1 MRSSAARTASEHAEL
16 PEDGVMRRPPR
27 RPGKPIM
34 GTAIIWRTFFVGI
47 LLIVAVLLNMQATA
61 WRGGSLAQGRAVAMN
76 TLVLGQCL
84 YILSCRHLVTSS
96 LRLEALTSNPWVS
109 AAVLL
114 NCALQALITYT
125 PGVQEVWSTA
135 AIGGLD
141 WLRCLAAAVVVML
154 LVEGEKAVGPR
165 YIRPFVMPCIRVL
178 FCRRR
183 PTQLEVGA
191 GTAAAAAV
199 EAAGAAG
206 AAATVPH
213 R

>member
-1 MRSSAARTASEHAEL
+1 MHRA
-16 PEDGVMRRPPR
+16 PR

-34 GTAIIWRTFFVGI
+34 GKAIIWRTFFVGV
-47 LLIVAVLLNMQATA
+47 LLIIAMLLNMQATL

-84 YILSCRHLVTSS
+84 YILSCRYLGASS

-109 AAVLL
+109 AAVVL

-135 AIGGLD
+135 AITGLD
-141 WLRCLAAAVVVML
+141 WLRCVAAAAVVML

-165 YIRPFVMPCIRVL
+165 YIRPLVMPCIRAACGRKQPPPQVAAATAD
-178 FCRRR
+178 
-183 PTQLEVGA
+183 P
-191 GTAAAAAV
+191 AAAAADP
-199 EAAGAAG
+199 
-206 AAATVPH
+206 AAADPAAADPAVTLPAVTVSVPATP
-213 R
+213 